1 MLPRKYEHFWR
12 EELNFDEFW
21 KPVPFVS
28 AVAGRRFACRS
39 LCRSSTKSRPTHG
52 SKIRFYWFLD
62 FSLGRCW
69 KNEKNELLVWE
80 VSQSVKIVLP
90 RWVRIKKKSD
100 RHAAWECQN
109 WFLRHLSN
117 ENANLKN
124 DQIFVVVDFGGFREV
139 KKLLKWMNQ

>member
-1 MLPRKYEHFWR
+1 MIIDSVTPTQWFDNCIFMIF
-12 EELNFDEFW
+12 ELL
-21 KPVPFVS
+21 
-28 AVAGRRFACRS
+28 AGEV
-39 LCRSSTKSRPTHG
+39 LK
-52 SKIRFYWFLD
+52 K
-62 FSLGRCW
+62 W
-69 KNEKNELLVWE
+69 KNRILAGE